1 VWLSSFRLLFLLVD
15 LVVFLISGDLSA
27 ACHILRDHD
36 YFIFLVI
43 SRMNIGIVKI
53 LVSTFEV
60 IGEASAWNISIFLVS
75 VRS

>member
-27 ACHILRDHD
+27 CHILRNHD

-60 IGEASAWNISIFLVS
+60 IGGASACTIAIFLVS